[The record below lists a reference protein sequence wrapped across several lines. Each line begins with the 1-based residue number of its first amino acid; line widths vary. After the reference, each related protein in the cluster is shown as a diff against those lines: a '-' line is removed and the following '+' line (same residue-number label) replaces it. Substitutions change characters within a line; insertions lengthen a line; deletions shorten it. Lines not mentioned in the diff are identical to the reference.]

1 MKKINYVSFKDVNTL
16 DWLKILNEAVLRRHL
31 VEHDIFNE
39 ITINNWVKRKLD
51 IDGMKGCRIRAIYF
65 DKQLAGW
72 CGIQPDVDGYE
83 LAIVL
88 SSEFWGN
95 GLSIFKTMMKWA
107 KELGHQQVLFHLLDT
122 RPQYKALNRI
132 ATKVKKSY
140 LLGRQFITYYIS
152 VD

>member
-1 MKKINYVSFKDVNTL
+1 MGKIEYVRFEDVNTD
-16 DWLKILNEAVLRRHL
+16 DWLRVLNEATLRTHL
-31 VEHDIFNE
+31 IEHETFN
-39 ITINNWVKRKLD
+39 TNNIKDWVKDKVN
-51 IDGMKGCRIRAIYF
+51 IDLLLGCRIRAIYF

-72 CGIQPDVDGYE
+72 CGIQPDNDGYE